1 MRGAE
6 TSRTGRWRVRSALT
20 MLLLCV
26 ATTGCARL
34 PYTTKVL
41 HEDPR
46 VMVSVQQEVKPARYT
61 HPVQVTAVEV
71 ASLLRGFTLREK
83 QRLPLRWFAEE
94 APPKRIF
101 REDELQVL
109 APPLADALR
118 KVGPE
123 ERVHFQIIAPGYNP
137 KIRND
142 VVGGWMAV
150 REPYLHLAMEYFHTQ
165 IPTTKSD
172 PYYASGRFS
181 TPPPPPKSYL
191 LYFEP
196 GRFWV
201 TDEKGARA
209 VEFRQFLKSA
219 EATDT
224 GRSQPTFPAGVP

>member
-1 MRGAE
+1 MRGQKI
-6 TSRTGRWRVRSALT
+6 SRGRYGGIALVV
-20 MLLLCV
+20 LLFCV
-26 ATTGCARL
+26 AGAGCARL

-46 VMVSVQQEVKPARYT
+46 VIISAQQVVKPAGYS
-61 HPVQVTAVEV
+61 HPVQITHGEM
-71 ASLLRGFTLREK
+71 ASLLRGFSLRKK

-94 APPKRIF
+94 TPPKRIF
-101 REDELQVL
+101 REDEVLIL
-109 APPLADALR
+109 APWLAEAFG

-123 ERVHFQIIAPGYNP
+123 ERVHFQVIAPGYNP
-137 KIRND
+137 EIGND

-150 REPYLHLAMEYFHTQ
+150 REPYLYLVMEYFHTQ
-165 IPTTKSD
+165 IPTSTSD
-172 PYYASGRFS
+172 PYYSSGRFT

-201 TDEKGARA
+201 TDPKGERA
-209 VEFRQFLKSA
+209 VEFSQFLKSA

-224 GRSQPTFPAGVP
+224 GRSQPSSPAGVP